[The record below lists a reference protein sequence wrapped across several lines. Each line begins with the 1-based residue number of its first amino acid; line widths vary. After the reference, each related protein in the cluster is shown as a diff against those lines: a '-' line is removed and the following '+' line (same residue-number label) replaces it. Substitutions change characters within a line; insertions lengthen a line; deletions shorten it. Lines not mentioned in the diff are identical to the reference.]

1 MSQFMSQPTTIYE
14 PSSNHRTTLV
24 EPRRV
29 RGRGA
34 TPIKPRRSR
43 TRRIVLTF
51 VTIIVGL
58 FLLSAGYVAYK
69 FVRDATKISHGGIL
83 GLFDTNKL
91 TGEDQGRVNILLAGN
106 SADDPGHG
114 GADLTDSIMVVS
126 IDTKNNTAFMLS
138 VPRDLWVYI

>member
-1 MSQFMSQPTTIYE
+1 MSQPTTIFE
-14 PSSNHRTTLV
+14 PSSQHRATLV
-24 EPRRV
+24 EPRRA
-29 RGRGA
+29 RRRGA
-34 TPIKPRRSR
+34 TPVKPRRSR
-43 TRRIVLTF
+43 TRRIILTILA
-51 VTIIVGL
+51 IIAAI

-126 IDTKNNTAFMLS
+126 INTKNNTAFMLS
-138 VPRDLWVYI
+138 IPGIFG